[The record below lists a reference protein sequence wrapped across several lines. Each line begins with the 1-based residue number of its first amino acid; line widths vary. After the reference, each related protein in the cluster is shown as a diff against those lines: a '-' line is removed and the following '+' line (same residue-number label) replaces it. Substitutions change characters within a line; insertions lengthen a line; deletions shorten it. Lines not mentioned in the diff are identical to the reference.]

1 MSRLLWCTALIGLVM
16 PTVAVQADG
25 PGCTPRMPCL
35 QKKVCCLKEKL
46 CNLRPRCVYSP
57 IFRPTCRTT
66 CCQQQSCCKTTCC
79 KKEKEPEIER
89 IVVRMEQPTA
99 RLQPLQM
106 RTMMVP
112 QQRIVMVPQVQTFM
126 TPQTV
131 VGGQFVGATGFNA
144 TGFNSVGAAG
154 LNGGI
159 QTQQQND
166 AAMRAMAS
174 MLQQRLAQRSNTT
187 GARSQ
192 TQARTLQQIDDDLRK
207 LSNRVD
213 ALEKAI
219 RK

>member
-1 MSRLLWCTALIGLVM
+1 
-16 PTVAVQADG
+16 
-25 PGCTPRMPCL
+25 
-35 QKKVCCLKEKL
+35 
-46 CNLRPRCVYSP
+46 
-57 IFRPTCRTT
+57 
-66 CCQQQSCCKTTCC
+66 
-79 KKEKEPEIER
+79 
-89 IVVRMEQPTA
+89 MEQPTA